1 MGRDKALVQ
10 YAGIPMAAA
19 VASALRAA
27 GCTPVVAIGGDPAT
41 LEPLGLSV
49 VADGWPGEG
58 PLGGV
63 LTALESFAEVDAV
76 VVVACDLPLLTAA
89 SVQALVAGLDAAP
102 TALAAVART
111 DRLQPLCVV
120 WRPAASP
127 LLRTEFG
134 GGTRRLHDVLA
145 RMAIVEVSVHHQDL
159 SNVNTPADLSK

>member
-1 MGRDKALVQ
+1 MGRDKALVE
-10 YAGIPMAAA
+10 YDGTPMAAA
-19 VASALRAA
+19 VASALRTA
-27 GCTPVVAIGGDPAT
+27 GCGPVVAIGGDPT
-41 LEPLGLSV
+41 LLQPLGLSI

-63 LTALESFAEVDAV
+63 LTALEAFAEVEAV

-89 SVQALVAGLDAAP
+89 TVQAMVAELRASPA
-102 TALAAVART
+102 ALAAVART